1 MLRLKEFLND
11 PPTFLRRHH
20 LIFKG
25 LGPEVQGGA
34 THDFLLIESH
44 LHPARRRTAALGLSL
59 HKATAGLFEVR
70 ARRGANL
77 APQALERGEVFQ
89 AAWGGYKAGTKI
101 SCALVANGPDLML
114 TPELT
119 GCTIAFATQ
128 GNGTA
133 SFSHYNLMD
142 PQLPGQTLPVS
153 NMVAEAHADFGYAG
167 NVGVLSKEVYRGKIK
182 HRGGAGRATVIG
194 WRKNGEWTFWAQYI
208 EVKGAVYQIR
218 GVEQLRPGIRFG

>member
-89 AAWGGYKAGTKI
+89 AVWGGYKAGTKI

-128 GNGTA
+128 SNGTA

-142 PQLPGQTLPVS
+142 PQLPRSDPSSQQYGC
-153 NMVAEAHADFGYAG
+153 
-167 NVGVLSKEVYRGKIK
+167 RGACGLWL
-182 HRGGAGRATVIG
+182 RRQCRRAV
-194 WRKNGEWTFWAQYI
+194 Q
-208 EVKGAVYQIR
+208 R
-218 GVEQLRPGIRFG
+218 GVPRQDKTPRRSRASNCYRLA